1 MSDQRECVSDNG
13 EALRDRRGRER
24 PREKESEREQGL
36 IACDTVCSHSV
47 EARGCLHAC
56 TCGIRSTFSCR
67 IHWDAVYS
75 LCTACCNASLLCHG
89 DGRVASAS
97 GAPDNHNP
105 THAGHTQ
112 HTRAIF
118 VLMLAVPWPCSL
130 ALHREHRR
138 ALTLI
143 FTAAGDNNVTPPQ
156 RIAQTFKSIAIHRLT
171 ALSASPRRAL
181 VSAWPVVHVQT

>member
-1 MSDQRECVSDNG
+1 MLAPAAYAALSLAESTGMQCTHCAQRV
-13 EALRDRRGRER
+13 AT
-24 PREKESEREQGL
+24 Q
-36 IACDTVCSHSV
+36 V
-47 EARGCLHAC
+47 
-56 TCGIRSTFSCR
+56 
-67 IHWDAVYS
+67 
-75 LCTACCNASLLCHG
+75 LLCHG

-97 GAPDNHNP
+97 GAPGNHNP

-118 VLMLAVPWPCSL
+118 VLILAVPWPCSL